1 MIFSFQ
7 FLVLTKNVHVIIC
20 TYVFHLSMPVIF
32 HLADLKNMGLFTVIV
47 KVSVY
52 ISAMAE
58 SKNDQ
63 TSH

>member
-7 FLVLTKNVHVIIC
+7 FLVLTKSVHVIIC

-32 HLADLKNMGLFTVIV
+32 HLADLKNMELFTVIV